1 MIRSAKRTAPG
12 WVALLLMLFAA
23 TGVAQADCG
32 CLPNFTKL
40 VKENRAAVVNISN
53 TMKPVKES
61 GGDLQQFLPQFP
73 QNSPFNDFFKHFF
86 GQMPQH
92 PREFHEKSLGS
103 GFIISSDGYILT
115 AAHVVAN
122 AERIVVSLA
131 DHRVF
136 PAKIIGSDKL
146 SDVALLKIDA
156 HDLPTVKIGDSAKL
170 QVGQWVL
177 AIGSPFGLQYTATHG
192 IISALGRNLPSD
204 IYVPFI
210 QTDVPVNPGNSG
222 GPLIDMKGD
231 VIGINDQ
238 IYTNTG
244 GYMGLSFSI
253 PINVAMNVVHQLKTK
268 GYVSRGWLGVMIQPV
283 TEQLAQSF
291 GLKRPVGALVT
302 QVMKDSPAK
311 RAGLK
316 PGDIILQYNG
326 TDVVDSAH
334 LPPLVGNTPIGKVVP
349 VKVLRDRRE
358 ITLQVK
364 IAQLPKSEQLA
375 TLTRPPSSQHQG
387 RLKIVV
393 SDLTKAQRHKMGI
406 GDVGV
411 LVKEVAEGP
420 AARAGIQPGDVILRI
435 GRHDIRSAAQLAKL
449 VGKLPKGKPVP
460 VLIWRNGNTLFLAL
474 TLPG

>member
-1 MIRSAKRTAPG
+1 MMRSAKWMARG
-12 WVALLLMLFAA
+12 WVALVVMLLA
-23 TGVAQADCG
+23 TAGTAQADS
-32 CLPNFTKL
+32 LPNFTKL

-53 TMKPVKES
+53 TMKPTQE
-61 GGDLQQFLPQFP
+61 GARDPQQFLPEFP
-73 QNSPFNDFFKHFF
+73 QNSPFNEFFKHFF
-86 GQMPQH
+86 GQI
-92 PREFHEKSLGS
+92 PRQPHEFQEKSLGS

-136 PAKIIGSDKL
+136 PAKVVGADKL

-156 HDLPTVKIGDSAKL
+156 HDLPTVKIGDSGKL

-192 IISALGRNLPSD
+192 IISALRRNLPSD

-222 GPLIDMKGD
+222 GPLIDMAGD

-253 PINVAMNVVHQLKTK
+253 PINVAMNVVHQLRTK

-283 TEQLAQSF
+283 TDQLAQSF
-291 GLKRPVGALVT
+291 GLKRPIGALIT
-302 QVMKDSPAK
+302 QVMKNSPAK

-326 TDVVDSAH
+326 HAVVNSAH
-334 LPPLVGNTPIGKVVP
+334 LPPLVGNTPVGREVP
-349 VKVLRDRRE
+349 VKILRDHRE
-358 ITLQVK
+358 MTMHVK
-364 IAQLPKSEQLA
+364 IAQLPKSEQIA
-375 TLTRPPSSQHQG
+375 HLTPSTPQHQG

-393 SDLTKAQRHKMGI
+393 SNLTPEQRRKVGM

-420 AARAGIQPGDVILRI
+420 AAHAGIQPGDVILRI
-435 GRHDIRSAAQLAKL
+435 GSQDIHNAAQLAQ
-449 VGKLPKGKPVP
+449 VVSKLPKGKPVP
-460 VLIWRNGNTLFLAL
+460 VLVWRRGATLFRPL
-474 TLPG
+474 TLPH

>member
-1 MIRSAKRTAPG
+1 MIRSAKRAAPG
-12 WVALLLMLFAA
+12 WVMLLAMLL
-23 TGVAQADCG
+23 TTVGTVQADG
-32 CLPNFTKL
+32 LPNFTKL

-53 TMKPVKES
+53 TMRLPK
-61 GGDLQQFLPQFP
+61 GGSLDSQQFLPQLP
-73 QNSPFNDFFKHFF
+73 QNSPFNELFKRFF
-86 GQMPQH
+86 GQMPQRPH
-92 PREFHEKSLGS
+92 EFHEKSLGS
-103 GFIISSDGYILT
+103 GFVISSDGYILT

-136 PAKIIGSDKL
+136 PAKIVGSDKL

-156 HDLPTVKIGDSAKL
+156 HDLPTVKIGNSTKL

-253 PINVAMNVVHQLKTK
+253 PIKVAMSVVHQIKTK

-283 TEQLAQSF
+283 TDQLAKSF
-291 GLKRPVGALVT
+291 GLKRPIGALVT
-302 QVMKDSPAK
+302 QVIANSPAK

-326 TDVVDSAH
+326 RDVVDAAH
-334 LPPLVGNTPIGKVVP
+334 LPPMVGNTPLEKEVP
-349 VKVLRDRRE
+349 VKILRNRREVVLR
-358 ITLQVK
+358 VK
-364 IAQLPKSEQLA
+364 IAQLPKNEQLA
-375 TLTRPPSSQHQG
+375 TRGPSTPQHQG

-393 SDLTKAQRHKMGI
+393 SDLTKAQRAKAGI
-406 GDVGV
+406 GEVGV

-420 AARAGIQPGDVILRI
+420 AARAGIRPGDVILRI
-435 GRHDIRSAAQLAKL
+435 GSHDVRDAAQLARL
-449 VGKLPKGKPVP
+449 VEKLPKGKPVP
-460 VLIWRNGNTLFLAL
+460 VLIWRHGNTLFLAL